1 MEPTNTGIGEL
12 AGIDNENNTP
22 KAKDSSTSEFRAD
35 VIEASNNVIIVVDFW
50 ATWCGPCKTLTPIL
64 EKVISKSKGLVELVK
79 IDVDK
84 NQELST
90 QLRIQSIP
98 AVIAFSNGQPIDA
111 FQGALPE
118 SEVQKWIDQLI
129 SQHGKN
135 VAPSPVEEALISAEQ
150 AFESNDIGSAGA
162 LYAQVL
168 NIEEKN
174 TKALAGMAKCYLK
187 AEKIDKAREIID
199 KIPDELNVDENI
211 RSVISAVELAEESS
225 SSSDDIENLHKIIE
239 KDPKNLQAKF
249 DLGIA
254 LYGNGEVE
262 AAIDRLIEVIK
273 ENRDWRDGEA
283 KQQLLKIF
291 EAHGPTDPIT
301 VLGRRKLSSILFS

>member
-12 AGIDNENNTP
+12 AGINGENNAP
-22 KAKDSSTSEFRAD
+22 QVKDSSTSEFRTD
-35 VIEASNNVIIVVDFW
+35 VIEASNNTIIVVDFW
-50 ATWCGPCKTLTPIL
+50 ATWCGPCNTLTPIL
-64 EKVISKSKGLVELVK
+64 EKVIANSKGLVGLVK

-84 NQELST
+84 NPELSS

-98 AVIAFSNGQPIDA
+98 AVIAFSNGQPVDA

-129 SQHGKN
+129 SQHGKK

-150 AFESNDIGSAGA
+150 AFENNDIGSAGA

-168 NIEEKN
+168 NIEENN

-187 AEKIDKAREIID
+187 ADKIDKAREILD
-199 KIPDELNVDENI
+199 KIPDELSADENI

-225 SSSDDIENLHKIIE
+225 SSTEDIENLLEILQ
-239 KDPKNLQAKF
+239 KDPKNLQANF

-254 LYGNGEVE
+254 LYGNGEAE
-262 AAIDRLIEVIK
+262 AAIDRLIEVIR

-283 KQQLLKIF
+283 RQQLLKIF

-301 VLGRRKLSSILFS
+301 ISGRRKLSSILFS